1 VAFNGAMTL
10 VPGQHIA
17 EKTWMLKL
25 SGIVV
30 TSEPEGVRLTIM
42 LTKIAVCCA
51 SAYILVCVVVNLK
64 RGRRGWAVVPHATF
78 FRELGG
84 QSSKLRASL
93 PRFQNVAVVKT

>member
-1 VAFNGAMTL
+1 MAFNGAMTL

-42 LTKIAVCCA
+42 LTKIAVC
-51 SAYILVCVVVNLK
+51 
-64 RGRRGWAVVPHATF
+64 
-78 FRELGG
+78 
-84 QSSKLRASL
+84 
-93 PRFQNVAVVKT
+93 